1 VVNDFRHASVIEGV
15 RFTAQVGLPNV
26 VQGLF
31 KKRELPTKVAAI
43 AKAEAQ
49 GHALVAGLVER
60 LGTDPFYVRV
70 ATDEALL
77 LTDPADI
84 EHVLGGSPDPFASD
98 PEAKRKGMAAFQ
110 PDALTISRGDLWR
123 TRRAFAEHVLATGAP
138 LHPLGPVFLD
148 VVSDAVAGLV
158 ALEEVGWED
167 VNDAFARVTRRVV
180 LGDAAGGDHELT
192 RQLGELMAAGNKQP
206 GKPAAG
212 YDDFIARLR
221 TYTEAGD
228 PKSLAGLVADAPGDV
243 DAAGQVIHWL
253 FAMGDTL
260 ALNLFRTLALLAT
273 HPEQLHEARAEV
285 GQVDTRDAGYVAG
298 LDYVAGCLLDTMRL
312 WPTTALFGRVTTRDV
327 EMPGGQVVKEGTQ
340 VLIYNVFNHRNR
352 DRVPYADRFAP
363 GEWSGGDAG
372 ESWLFNFFSHG
383 PQGCPGAGLSVF
395 LGQAFLANVVER
407 WTPQLIGATLD
418 DSQPLPHGLD
428 AFGFRIRFQPR

>member
-1 VVNDFRHASVIEGV
+1 VDGV

-43 AKAEAQ
+43 ARTEAQ
-49 GHALVAGLVER
+49 GYALVAGLVDR
-60 LGTDPFYVRV
+60 YGTEPFYVRV

-84 EHVLGGSPDPFASD
+84 EVVLGGSPDPFASD

-110 PDALTISRGDLWR
+110 PDALTLSHGDLWR

-138 LHPLGPVFLD
+138 LHPLGSVFLD

-167 VNDAFARVTRRVV
+167 VNDAFARITRRVV
-180 LGDAAGGDHELT
+180 LGDAAAGDLELT

-212 YDDFIARLR
+212 YDDFLGKVRA
-221 TYTEAGD
+221 YVEAGD

-260 ALNLFRTLALLAT
+260 ALNLFRALALLAT
-273 HPEQLHEARAEV
+273 HGEQLHEARAEA
-285 GQVDTRDAGYVAG
+285 GAVDLEDAGYVAG
-298 LDYVAGCLLDTMRL
+298 LHYVAGCLLDTMRL

-327 EMPGGQVVKEGTQ
+327 EMPAGPVVPEGTQ

-395 LGQAFLANVVER
+395 LGQAFLATLLDR
-407 WTPQLIGATLD
+407 WTPQLVGASLD
-418 DSQPLPHGLD
+418 PSQPLPHGLD
-428 AFGFRIRFQPR
+428 AFGFRIRFAPR